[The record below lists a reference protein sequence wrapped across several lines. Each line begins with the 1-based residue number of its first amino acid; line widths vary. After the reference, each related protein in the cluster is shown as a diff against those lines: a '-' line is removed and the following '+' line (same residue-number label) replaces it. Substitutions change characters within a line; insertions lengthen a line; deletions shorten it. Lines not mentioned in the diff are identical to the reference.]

1 MIRSTKIV
9 TCFLTNDEKILLLKR
24 SNKVR
29 SMRELWAG
37 ISGIIEKDELPIA
50 RAKIEIFEEVGLDE
64 EQIILVKKAEK
75 MRIVSPQ
82 YKNHEWEVF
91 PFLFETKNPEIK
103 LNWENSEYNW
113 IKVEDISNYDTVP
126 SLKKVL
132 LNLL

>member
-1 MIRSTKIV
+1 MTRSTKIV
-9 TCFLTNDEKILLLKR
+9 TCFLTNGDKILLLKR
-24 SNKVR
+24 SDKVK
-29 SMRELWAG
+29 SMRGLWAG
-37 ISGIIEKDELPIA
+37 ISGIIEKDELPLI
-50 RAKIEIFEEVGLDE
+50 RAKIEIFEEVGLDS
-64 EQIILVKKAEK
+64 EQIILRKKAEK

-91 PFLFETKNPEIK
+91 PFLFDTKNSEIK

-113 IKVEDISNYDTVP
+113 VKFEEISNYQTVP

>member
-1 MIRSTKIV
+1 MTRSTKIV
-9 TCFLTNDEKILLLKR
+9 TCFLTNENKILLLKR
-24 SNKVR
+24 SEKVK
-29 SMRELWAG
+29 SMRGLWAG
-37 ISGIIEKDELPIA
+37 ISGIIEKDELPLV
-50 RAKIEIFEEVGLDE
+50 RAKIEIFEEVGLEE
-64 EQIILVKKAEK
+64 EQIKLLKEAEK

-82 YKNHEWEVF
+82 YRNHEWEVF

-113 IKVEDISNYDTVP
+113 IKFEDISNYETVP

>member
-1 MIRSTKIV
+1 
-9 TCFLTNDEKILLLKR
+9 
-24 SNKVR
+24 
-29 SMRELWAG
+29 
-37 ISGIIEKDELPIA
+37 
-50 RAKIEIFEEVGLDE
+50 
-64 EQIILVKKAEK
+64 AEK